1 MRRGIIVVGAFH
13 EIIELTEELNVNIFG
28 LIDNEKKGDYMGYPI
43 IATDETANDLSIDI
57 KQLPLIITPDMPAIR
72 MKLSRLYEKYG
83 FYFTNLI
90 STGSKISKSANIG
103 NGVVIQNGVNVSA
116 QTEIFDFVKL
126 NTNCNIM
133 HNSIIRKYTTIAPNA
148 VILGNVNIGEACYI
162 GSNSTILPNVRI
174 ADNVTIGAGAVV
186 TKDIDTPGTFV
197 GIPAKRIKK

>member
-133 HNSIIRKYTTIAPNA
+133 YNSIIRKYTTIAPNA
-148 VILGNVNIGEACYI
+148 VILGNVNIGEA
-162 GSNSTILPNVRI
+162 
-174 ADNVTIGAGAVV
+174 
-186 TKDIDTPGTFV
+186 
-197 GIPAKRIKK
+197 